1 MSGINSNV
9 WRRSV
14 NRSQRAHLITEER
27 PHTVTDLKIIEA
39 DRAETVLDVG
49 TRIREDRHL
58 GTSNTPSFFCSRY
71 CVFIVFKKLVKMM

>member
-1 MSGINSNV
+1 MSGSNSNV

-14 NRSQRAHLITEER
+14 TRSQIAHLITQEH

-49 TRIREDRHL
+49 TRTREDRHV
-58 GTSNTPSFFCSRY
+58 GTSNTQGFCLQQIFCVHSFSRN
-71 CVFIVFKKLVKMM
+71 KSK